1 MQLPATKID
10 LQKAESV
17 TLRTLIA
24 NLGKRTNVVADAR
37 KRLLG
42 AGYEYTTSTIYSTIQ
57 RNGRNNPTI
66 AAALLDAIEA
76 EQAMRRSIDER
87 RAQLS
92 VA

>member
-10 LQKAESV
+10 AQKAEGI
-17 TLRTLIA
+17 TLRNLIS

-37 KRLLG
+37 KRLLEG
-42 AGYEYTTSTIYSTIQ
+42 GHEYTTSTIYSTIQ

-76 EQAMRRSIDER
+76 EQATRRSIDDR
-87 RAQLS
+87 RAQLAS
-92 VA
+92 A